1 MLPTSPVAPIISAT
15 TGSPS
20 TSTVTLA
27 GVGGTLYDFSGAGS
41 ITCATPG
48 RARVLVIGGGSDDN
62 GGNYGNAGEVFAGW
76 IDFTAGAHTVTVGAV
91 GTGGAAGGHSS
102 IGSLVS
108 APGGINA
115 LSAAYTYGAGRGFGG
130 ANYAGYPD
138 TITGSSVTYA
148 GAQGSGLTTYGS
160 NNVTAYAGRVY
171 IFVPN

>member
-20 TSTVTLA
+20 ASTVTLA

-76 IDFTAGAHTVTVGAV
+76 
-91 GTGGAAGGHSS
+91 
-102 IGSLVS
+102 
-108 APGGINA
+108 NA
-115 LSAAYTYGAGRGFGG
+115 
-130 ANYAGYPD
+130 
-138 TITGSSVTYA
+138 
-148 GAQGSGLTTYGS
+148 
-160 NNVTAYAGRVY
+160 
-171 IFVPN
+171 